1 MNQLMPWDGE
11 VVRMG
16 WPWHGKIRQPDKD
29 LAGYVTLPNGATRPA
44 IAHYGTWPMNHTHLF
59 DMGLPDQ
66 DDPQVEEQGGKWW
79 GRTILRGGG
88 NYDYQLFYGGAT
100 TSAEGSPTLVKLR
113 SGGFLS
119 GGIATRNRA
128 ARCM

>member
-16 WPWHGKIRQPDKD
+16 WPWHGKIRQQNKD

-44 IAHYGTWPMNHTHLF
+44 IAYYGNWPMNHTHLF

-66 DDPQVEEQGGKWW
+66 GDPQVEAGS
-79 GRTILRGGG
+79 GGG
-88 NYDYQLFYGGAT
+88 VRSSEAEAITTISCTTAARRPT
-100 TSAEGSPTLVKLR
+100 TSAEGQS
-113 SGGFLS
+113 
-119 GGIATRNRA
+119 
-128 ARCM
+128 